1 MGVVV
6 RQKAKGKRQPW
17 WVFVS
22 HEGKRTSRR
31 VGDRKAAEAVAREI
45 SAQLQLGKFD
55 FQPKQAAPAF
65 KSYAEAWMQTTVTE
79 ANNYKP
85 STIKDYEIL
94 LEKHITPEFGDL
106 AITEITRGKIKSFL
120 LSKLNAGYARSTVSH
135 MKDVVSGVLTRAM
148 DDELI
153 QANPALGLKNILKKR
168 SRPEDEIDPLTDDEL
183 NLLLKAVYESP
194 KLKEHFCLFL
204 LLARTGMRI
213 GEALAL
219 QWGDIDFN
227 GRFIQVRRS
236 TVRGVISTP
245 KSGKS
250 RRVDMS
256 LQLTEV
262 MKAHEAQSKVKGM
275 AFGFGGIPEFVF
287 TNEAGNAIDKDN
299 WRRRVFNKALKAAKL
314 RTIRIHDLRH
324 TYATLR
330 IAKGDN
336 IADVSGQ
343 LGHHSIKLTLD
354 VYTHWL
360 PGEKRGEVDG
370 LDSSIFLHSNAPPA
384 HPEASEKKKGAAKL
398 G

>member
-1 MGVVV
+1 
-6 RQKAKGKRQPW
+6 
-17 WVFVS
+17 VFIS
-22 HEGKRTSRR
+22 HDGKRTSRR
-31 VGDRKAAEAVAREI
+31 VGDKKAAEAVAREI

-55 FQPKQAAPAF
+55 FKPAR
-65 KSYAEAWMQTTVTE
+65 TVPTFNAFAQSWLETAITE

-85 STIKDYEIL
+85 STIKDYAIIL
-94 LEKHITPEFGDL
+94 ENHVKPGFEDL
-106 AITEITRGKIKSFL
+106 LITEVNRGKIKAFL
-120 LSKLNAGYARSTVSH
+120 LGKLNEGYSRSTVSH
-135 MKDVVSGVLTRAM
+135 MKDVVSGVLTTAM

-153 QANPALGLKNILKKR
+153 QANPALGLKGILKKR
-168 SRPEDEIDPLTDDEL
+168 SKPEDEIDPLTDAEL
-183 NLLLKAVYESP
+183 NLLLKTVYESP
-194 KLKEHFCLFL
+194 KIKEHFCLFL

-236 TVRGVISTP
+236 VVRGVISTP

-256 LQLTEV
+256 LQLTEALKV
-262 MKAHEAQSKVKGM
+262 HEAQSKVKGL
-275 AFGFGGIPEFVF
+275 ALGLGGLPEFVF
-287 TNEAGNAIDKDN
+287 TDTTGDMVDKDN
-299 WRRRVFNKALKAAKL
+299 WRRRVFNKALKDAKL

-330 IAKGDN
+330 IQKGDN

-343 LGHHSIKLTLD
+343 LGHHSAKLTLD
-354 VYTHWL
+354 VYHHWI
-360 PGEKRGEVDG
+360 PGEKKGEVDG
-370 LDSSIFLHSNAPPA
+370 LDSSLFLVSNAPQA
-384 HPEASEKKKGAAKL
+384 HPTASRKKKGSAKI

>member
-6 RQKAKGKRQPW
+6 RQKDKGKGEPW
-17 WVFVS
+17 WVFIT
-22 HEGKRTSRR
+22 HDGKRTSRR
-31 VGDRKAAEAVAREI
+31 VGARAAAEAVAREI

-55 FQPKQAAPAF
+55 FQPSRTVPAF
-65 KSYAEAWMQTTVTE
+65 KEYAQSWLETSITE
-79 ANNYKP
+79 ANDYKP
-85 STIKDYEIL
+85 STVKDYEL
-94 LEKHITPEFGDL
+94 LLKNHINAEFED
-106 AITEITRGKIKSFL
+106 IPVNEITRGKIKAFL
-120 LSKLNAGYARSTVSH
+120 LGKLNEGYARSTVSH
-135 MKDVVSGVLTRAM
+135 MKDVISGVLTNAM

-153 QANPALGLKNILKKR
+153 QANPALGLRNILKKK
-168 SRPEDEIDPLTDDEL
+168 SNSEDDIDPLTDDEL
-183 NLLLKAVYESP
+183 NLLLKTVYESP

-236 TVRGVISTP
+236 DVRGIISTP

-256 LQLTEV
+256 QQL
-262 MKAHEAQSKVKGM
+262 KEALEIQEAASKKKGLSL
-275 AFGFGGIPEFVF
+275 GFGGLPEYVF
-287 TNEAGNAIDKDN
+287 TNETGTIIDKDN
-299 WRRRVFNKALKAAKL
+299 WRRRVFNKALKDAKL

-330 IAKGDN
+330 ISKGDN
-336 IADVSGQ
+336 IVDVSGQ

-354 VYTHWL
+354 TYTHWL
-360 PGEKRGEVDG
+360 PGEKKGEVDG
-370 LDSSIFLHSNAPPA
+370 LDSSIFLHSNAPQV
-384 HPEASEKKKGAAKL
+384 HPETSDQNKRG
-398 G
+398 